1 MLKSVNFIKCM
12 AYPRIHSHYFHN
24 KLFQKLFFGITK
36 VSIMFRHII
45 DLTTAANMENII
57 LTDATLTT
65 TTKCGVQVQY
75 LRMDNV
81 L

>member
-1 MLKSVNFIKCM
+1 
-12 AYPRIHSHYFHN
+12 
-24 KLFQKLFFGITK
+24 
-36 VSIMFRHII
+36 MFRHII

-81 L
+81 LYSREHYPDRRGHAHHHHHQVRSSGTVPRNGKFK